1 MAYEFHEDR
10 PVNESGGAEV
20 SGGLV
25 RGGRGAGAGPEQE
38 FASDG
43 WPLNQPSG
51 RTGLPVVALATV
63 AKLKRA

>member
-25 RGGRGAGAGPEQE
+25 RGGRGAGAGPEPEEGRDPGQAGGGGDQE
-38 FASDG
+38 G
-43 WPLNQPSG
+43 W
-51 RTGLPVVALATV
+51 ALE
-63 AKLKRA
+63 